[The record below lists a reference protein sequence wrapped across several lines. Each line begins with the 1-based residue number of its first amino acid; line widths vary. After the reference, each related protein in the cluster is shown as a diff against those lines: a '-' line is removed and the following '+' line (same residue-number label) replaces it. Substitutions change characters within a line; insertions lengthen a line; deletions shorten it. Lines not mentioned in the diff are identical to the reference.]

1 MKNLINLNENIQSYG
16 FAPPKYY
23 ALSSLT
29 ALGGL
34 AGIGSVVSGGSSIAG
49 TAANVAMQAQ
59 TNAMNERLTREGWDR
74 QSDEAEKAREFNA
87 NEAEKAREYYSESEQ
102 VKRREDAG
110 LNTAM
115 VASNSATTGASASG
129 SPASLSSPIPAQS
142 PQIDGSALGDALSN
156 YFGFKTAESN
166 ISKAG
171 AETKRLYQQIEF
183 EKASNK
189 INLNILNTTLDNLSK
204 AGELTSKQIE
214 QAQTTINAEKHKVS
228 IAKVGLFNEWMSDRM
243 SSINQ
248 TFNSVNGL
256 HIIEVNY
263 EKLSLYTQELRARLH
278 MFKTETYTQWRKRLS
293 ATDNRNV
300 TEGRDFNQQDGS
312 SSKWNLG
319 GELSA
324 KAGNG
329 IIGGSVNV
337 NGGYESSSSS
347 VTSQGTSSS
356 VNTGYSE
363 QFEEYFVDTR
373 AGQLLCEVD
382 ACVSELDDVINKRG
396 KYTTGDWRELRNYL
410 INRITEINTSYETWE
425 MLYYNKAHTS
435 TRKDF

>member
-1 MKNLINLNENIQSYG
+1 MKYLNFTHDIRFSGYG
-16 FAPPKYY
+16 SRRHFAI
-23 ALSSLT
+23 
-29 ALGGL
+29 GL
-34 AGIGSVVSGGSSIAG
+34 GIGSIASSVGGSV
-49 TAANVAMQAQ
+49 ANAVMQAE
-59 TNAMNERLTREGWDR
+59 TNAMNERLTKEGWDR
-74 QSDEAEKAREFNA
+74 QAEEAQIARDFNASEAEKS
-87 NEAEKAREYYSESEQ
+87 REYYSETEQ
-102 VKRREDAG
+102 VKRREEAG

-115 VASNSATTGASASG
+115 VASNSATTGASGSV
-129 SPASLSSPIPAQS
+129 SPASISSPLPAKS
-142 PQIDGSALGDALSN
+142 PQIDGRALGDALSN
-156 YFGFKTAESN
+156 YFGFKISQAN

-183 EKASNK
+183 EKASNQ
-189 INLNILNTTLDNLSK
+189 INLNILNTTLDNLRK
-204 AGELTSKQIE
+204 VGDLNDKQIE
-214 QAQTTINAEKHKVS
+214 QAQTTINAEKHKIS
-228 IAKVGLFNEWMSDRM
+228 LAKVGLFNEWFGDRM
-243 SSINQ
+243 ASINQ
-248 TFNSVNGL
+248 TFNSINGL
-256 HIIEVNY
+256 HIIEVNFDR
-263 EKLSLYTQELRARLH
+263 LNLYTQELRARLQ

-293 ATDNRNV
+293 STDNRNV

-337 NGGYESSSSS
+337 NGGYESSNTS

-356 VNTGYSE
+356 INNGYSE

-373 AGQLLCEVD
+373 AGQLLGEVD

-396 KYTTGDWRELRNYL
+396 KYTQGDWRELRNYL

-425 MLYYNKAHTS
+425 MLYYKPAHSS
-435 TRKDF
+435 TQQGF